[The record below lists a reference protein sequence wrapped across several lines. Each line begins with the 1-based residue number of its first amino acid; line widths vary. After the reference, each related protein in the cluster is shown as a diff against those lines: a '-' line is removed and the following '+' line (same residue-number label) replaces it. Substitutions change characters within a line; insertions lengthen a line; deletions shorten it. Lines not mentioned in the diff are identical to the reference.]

1 MYFSWTPAGN
11 TLVPRQGGQIAVLDG
26 RPTLMG
32 GFYDYD
38 KYPDIV
44 EQFHGDSGGLLSFLY
59 DLVDIEFILGMWFP
73 LKQKLK
79 MGRRYFGVA
88 LVPETLFPQCLS

>member
-1 MYFSWTPAGN
+1 M
-11 TLVPRQGGQIAVLDG
+11 PRQGGQIAVLDG

-44 EQFHGDSGGLLSFLY
+44 EQFHIDSGQ
-59 DLVDIEFILGMWFP
+59 LVAFYYVFVFI
-73 LKQKLK
+73 
-79 MGRRYFGVA
+79 
-88 LVPETLFPQCLS
+88 

>member
-1 MYFSWTPAGN
+1 MGN

-44 EQFHGDSGGLLSFLY
+44 EQFHVDSGGGHCPSN
-59 DLVDIEFILGMWFP
+59 M
-73 LKQKLK
+73 
-79 MGRRYFGVA
+79 
-88 LVPETLFPQCLS
+88 TLCAFHQL

>member
-1 MYFSWTPAGN
+1 MGN
-11 TLVPRQGGQIAVLDG
+11 TLVPRQGSQIAVLDG

-44 EQFHGDSGGLLSFLY
+44 EQFHVDSGGSLPF
-59 DLVDIEFILGMWFP
+59 
-73 LKQKLK
+73 
-79 MGRRYFGVA
+79 
-88 LVPETLFPQCLS
+88 